1 MKRILQ
7 FLFPARL
14 VLPVLLIVA
23 ALALI
28 AAGPLQTD
36 PPIDQTPVV
45 EVTPEPGEPPVS
57 PPDESSPDYAGFV
70 ATAALV
76 LTATAFAK
84 ERLGLT
90 GHNVLYAAFGIV
102 VAVAFYPDLVGALP
116 ANVAALVDKL
126 IYGVVIPFIGATG
139 GYDLAQGFS
148 GLFKPKGQIKPP
160 PTVINV
166 SSTGKI
172 A

>member
-1 MKRILQ
+1 MKHNFIRSTT
-7 FLFPARL
+7 FY
-14 VLPVLLIVA
+14 IVA
-23 ALALI
+23 VICAFLLM
-28 AAGPLQTD
+28 AAAPLQTVE
-36 PPIDQTPVV
+36 PPIEPTPVV

-57 PPDESSPDYAGFV
+57 PPDETAPDYAGFV

-90 GHNVLYAAFGIV
+90 GHKVLYVAFGIV

-116 ANVAALVDKL
+116 ANIAGMIDKL
-126 IYGVVIPFIGATG
+126 IYGVVVPFIGATG

-148 GLFKPKGQIKPP
+148 GLFKPKITNKAG
-160 PTVINV
+160 
-166 SSTGKI
+166 
-172 A
+172 